1 MVVSV
6 TPWNDIVGAVSK
18 LKDGVTEGVCVCVCP
33 WTTGVGACVGIGV
46 ATDPEGPGTAI
57 ELSPEGPNVSPID
70 LRYDGTS
77 ILFQICDSHLDRYSM
92 THHSRWVISLITHH
106 SR

>member
-18 LKDGVTEGVCVCVCP
+18 LNEGVAEGVCVCP
-33 WTTGVGACVGIGV
+33 WTTGVGAWVGI
-46 ATDPEGPGTAI
+46 AED
-57 ELSPEGPNVSPID
+57 PEGPNVSPID

-77 ILFQICDSHLDRYSM
+77 ILFQICDSHLDRY
-92 THHSRWVISLITHH
+92 LITHH

>member
-18 LKDGVTEGVCVCVCP
+18 VKEGVAEGVCVCP
-33 WTTGVGACVGIGV
+33 WTTGVGACVGVGV
-46 ATDPEGPGTAI
+46 ATGPEGPGTATD
-57 ELSPEGPNVSPID
+57 PEGPNVSPID

-77 ILFQICDSHLDRYSM
+77 ILFQICDSHLDRY
-92 THHSRWVISLITHH
+92 LITLDE
-106 SR
+106 